1 MYEKK
6 EKKKFVSLKKK
17 KKSLEIDFSHFEF
30 LSSALSSWY
39 TFNNI
44 SIKSW
49 VSFFPIWSSCSFNIL
64 SRSIV
69 VMTCFPNNQKAKK
82 PKGPKIFPKNI
93 FEPTLKVSFII
104 SLILSASSP
113 FSEQLVLA
121 AILHSILFVSFISL
135 TPKSNLF
142 PLSTLENN
150 LQKTCK
156 FFLSN
161 RPGPFK
167 LFRWKKFRQAQ
178 FLDEPPIITI
188 WGTEKSRAS
197 IRSFLWETCP
207 WMFCEKKI
215 MSFKYFSA
223 HRGWCNHNALR
234 ETKAEIENRAI
245 LDGEVLQG
253 FS

>member
-6 EKKKFVSLKKK
+6 EKKKLFHLKKK

-64 SRSIV
+64 SKSIV

-121 AILHSILFVSFISL
+121 AILHSILFVSLISL
-135 TPKSNLF
+135 TPKSSTSFRLA
-142 PLSTLENN
+142 LS
-150 LQKTCK
+150 KT
-156 FFLSN
+156 FS
-161 RPGPFK
+161 
-167 LFRWKKFRQAQ
+167 KK
-178 FLDEPPIITI
+178 
-188 WGTEKSRAS
+188 RAS
-197 IRSFLWETCP
+197 LSLELPGTFQ
-207 WMFCEKKI
+207 
-215 MSFKYFSA
+215 A
-223 HRGWCNHNALR
+223 
-234 ETKAEIENRAI
+234 
-245 LDGEVLQG
+245 V
-253 FS
+253 